1 MNRNHQE
8 PTATNPAECAEY
20 VAHAMADAMADG
32 GSSAIA
38 GNDGGVDE
46 GGLFAHQPEHA
57 SFKIVTPAATI
68 RLTHGKIHQVA
79 MRDPTR
85 PTKSICPIT

>member
-1 MNRNHQE
+1 M
-8 PTATNPAECAEY
+8 TNAAECAEY
-20 VAHAMADAMADG
+20 VAHAIADG
-32 GSSAIA
+32 SAMA
-38 GNDGGVDE
+38 GNDGGIDE
-46 GGLFAHQPEHA
+46 SGLFAHQSEHA